1 MTVLHA
7 GAAVRANFATNHR
20 NPFGRVSRGA
30 AKAWGRWALML
41 VVAGLLSGCPDGC
54 DPVDPPPADAVGTIQ
69 ARAVTG
75 GFELVLVDLE
85 QPLRNI
91 AVDVSI
97 DGAEA
102 TRADRAGAFNYNLIE
117 AGLSAPKSVFTVV
130 VADTRRILLENGAVA
145 RIDVDGP
152 GRVTLSEGRGVDQ
165 TGAAVVLATET
176 AP

>member
-1 MTVLHA
+1 MMVLKTTV
-7 GAAVRANFATNHR
+7 AAPASSFLSFIARLGRSATIR
-20 NPFGRVSRGA
+20 RTRTA
-30 AKAWGRWALML
+30 RWACLI
-41 VVAGLLSGCPDGC
+41 VVSAFLSGCPDGC
-54 DPVDPPPADAVGTIQ
+54 DPVDPPPADAVGVIQ

-75 GFELVLVDLE
+75 GFEIVLVDLE

-102 TRADRAGAFNYNLIE
+102 TRADRAGSFNYNLIE
-117 AGLSAPKSVFTVV
+117 AGLSSPKSEFTAVV
-130 VADTRRILLENGAVA
+130 SDTRRILLENGAVA

-152 GRVTLSEGRGVDQ
+152 GRVTLSDGRGVDQ